1 MLLKSSFIK
10 EIHMQSSI
18 RLTLFM
24 VLALVMGSCAMN
36 KNHSSSRAVVR
47 HLSDNA
53 TITEGSLVYG
63 LPLTVVDVEIETE
76 RTIEK
81 PGPYSRFAGDLLG
94 LTDVIKVENE
104 LWSIKGITVNTH
116 QELDPGEFYVIEAS
130 SVFQTNVLELK
141 KTGLILDLNPEI
153 YEGGNYPDRRINS
166 DIARLN
172 VYDMGSD
179 EYFQDKRD
187 TLYRLVSVDTAF
199 VRIPYLVEKKQKLT
213 TDQLAEKAAIRLME
227 LRDGKHMILTGETN
241 VFPQNEAAINEM
253 NRLEKE
259 YTELF
264 AGKILKE
271 RRRFNYQVIPQKD
284 MLGKQIKLCIF
295 SELNGPMALTEKSG
309 SPVMIEFI
317 PEMKTGNLN
326 ILSGKS
332 GNSSSQKYDKLF
344 YRVPDVASVKVT
356 IGNEVLNT
364 SRRLVYQFGEVVRLP
379 ANYIIGK

>member
-1 MLLKSSFIK
+1 
-10 EIHMQSSI
+10 MQGSI

-24 VLALVMGSCAMN
+24 VLALVIGSCATN
-36 KNHSSSRAVVR
+36 KNHYNSKAVIKP
-47 HLSDNA
+47 LSNEPG
-53 TITEGSLVYG
+53 ITEGSLVYG
-63 LPLTVVDVEIETE
+63 LPLTVVDVEIEIE

-104 LWSIKGITVNTH
+104 SWSIKGITVNTH
-116 QELDPGEFYVIEAS
+116 QEIDPGEFYVIEAS

-141 KTGLILDLNPEI
+141 KAGLILDLNPEI
-153 YEGGNYPDRRINS
+153 YEGRNYPDRRINQ

-179 EYFQDKRD
+179 EYFQDRRD

-241 VFPQNEAAINEM
+241 VFPQNGAAINEM

-264 AGKILKE
+264 TGKTLKE
-271 RRRFNYQVIPQKD
+271 TRRFNYQVIPQKD
-284 MLGKQIKLCIF
+284 MSGKQITLCMF
-295 SELNGPMALTEKSG
+295 SEKTGPVSATDKSG
-309 SPVMIEFI
+309 SPVIIEFI
-317 PEMKTGNLN
+317 PELKTRN
-326 ILSGKS
+326 INEVSGKS
-332 GNSSSQKYDKLF
+332 KSSSSQKFDKLF
-344 YRVPDVASVKVT
+344 YRIPDVVNVK
-356 IGNEVLNT
+356 ISSEHEILNT
-364 SRRLVYQFGEVVRLP
+364 SRRLIYQFGDIVSLP
-379 ANYIIGK
+379 SNYIIGK